1 MHSPNAT
8 FSCMPRSIS
17 PELAT
22 RVFNLDKP
30 MELSA
35 SPPDNAVSQILA
47 EIDKE
52 PSWTLL
58 RGACEGNDEQS
69 ILVHPSPFSVG
80 RRPGCSMQLNYK
92 TISGNHAELNETNGQ
107 LWVSDLNSTNG
118 TYVNGRR
125 ISEPTPLREE
135 DLLQFADVAFR
146 VKSERRA
153 TTCQT
158 MQEDMCDNALALV
171 QFDRLMEN
179 RLVTPFYQ
187 PIIDLKSGG
196 FRGYE
201 ILARSRLFGLESC
214 AAMFDAAS
222 RLNMEVDLSRMLRW
236 EGVREGLNLP
246 DNSTLFVNTHPLEI
260 RREGLVDS
268 MASARQL
275 SAEVPIVLEVHEA
288 AITDP
293 SEMRE
298 LRSQLKELNI
308 GIAYDDF
315 GAGQTRLSE
324 LIEAPPDYLKFD
336 ISLVRNIDK
345 ASPERQRTL
354 ESLVKVALDLGVNP
368 LAEGIET
375 PAEADVCRSMG
386 FLTAQGYHFGR
397 PAPVR
402 QFL

>member
-1 MHSPNAT
+1 MEAVDSPIQINT
-8 FSCMPRSIS
+8 
-17 PELAT
+17 EL
-22 RVFNLDKP
+22 
-30 MELSA
+30 
-35 SPPDNAVSQILA
+35 PPTNTDERDA
-47 EIDKE
+47 
-52 PSWTLL
+52 SWTLV
-58 RGACEGNDEQS
+58 RGSVSGQDEQTV
-69 ILVHPSPFSVG
+69 LVQPTPFSVG

-92 TISGNHAELNETNGQ
+92 TISGNHADLTIENDQ
-107 LWVSDLNSTNG
+107 LWVTDLKSTNG

-125 ISEPTPLREE
+125 ILETTPLREE

-146 VKSERRA
+146 VKSERRS

-179 RLVTPFYQ
+179 RLVTPFFQ
-187 PIIDLKSGG
+187 PIIDLRSGG
-196 FRGYE
+196 FKGYE
-201 ILARSRLFGLESC
+201 VLARSRLFGLESC
-214 AAMFDAAS
+214 AAMFDAAA

-246 DNSTLFVNTHPLEI
+246 NNSTLFVNTHPLEI
-260 RREGLVDS
+260 RTEGLVDS
-268 MASARQL
+268 MASARRL
-275 SAEVPIVLEVHEA
+275 SAEVPIILEVHEA

-293 SEMRE
+293 SQMRE

-336 ISLVRNIDK
+336 ISLVRGIDT
-345 ASPERQRTL
+345 ATPDRQRML
-354 ESLVKVALDLGVNP
+354 ESLVKMALDLGVNP

-375 PAEADVCRSMG
+375 AAEADVCRSIG
-386 FLTAQGYHFGR
+386 FRTAQGFHFGR
-397 PAPVR
+397 PAPCR
-402 QFL
+402 QYQ

>member
-1 MHSPNAT
+1 
-8 FSCMPRSIS
+8 
-17 PELAT
+17 
-22 RVFNLDKP
+22 
-30 MELSA
+30 MEA
-35 SPPDNAVSQILA
+35 SPIKVELIQSNLSTSVMDDNEAA
-47 EIDKE
+47 
-52 PSWTLL
+52 WTLM
-58 RGACEGNDEQS
+58 RGASGTDEPEV
-69 ILVHPSPFSVG
+69 LVFPLPFSVG

-92 TISGNHAELNETNGQ
+92 TISGNHADLHLRSGQ

-125 ISEPTPLREE
+125 ITEATPLREE
-135 DLLQFADVAFR
+135 DLLQFADIAFR

-158 MQEDMCDNALALV
+158 MQEDVCDKALALV

-187 PIIDLKSGG
+187 PIVDMKTGA

-201 ILARSRLFGLESC
+201 VLARSRLFGLESC
-214 AAMFDAAS
+214 AAMFDAAA
-222 RLNMEVDLSRMLRW
+222 RLNMEVELSRMLRW

-246 DNSTLFVNTHPLEI
+246 SRSTLFVNTHPLEI

-268 MASARQL
+268 LANARQL
-275 SAEVPIVLEVHEA
+275 SADVPIILEVHEA

-293 SEMRE
+293 GEMRV
-298 LRSQLKELNI
+298 LRSRLKELNI

-324 LIEAPPDYLKFD
+324 LTEAPPDYLKFD
-336 ISLVRNIDK
+336 ISLIRGIDQ
-345 ASPERQRTL
+345 APPERQRML
-354 ESLVKVALDLGVNP
+354 ASLVKMVIDLGVNP

-375 PAEADVCRSMG
+375 AEEADVCRSLG

-402 QFL
+402 QYL